1 MRRKKEVEDFNGQA
15 PLFDAPDDK
24 ILAFDMFRG
33 ISPGIFSDV
42 DLDNPAQK
50 IEEDIIPQD

>member
-1 MRRKKEVEDFNGQA
+1 MKREDETNSVKRDA

-42 DLDNPAQK
+42 DLNNPGKK
-50 IEEDIIPQD
+50 IEDDILDQD